1 MGKGGMLAIAAL
13 APIIGVVLVVVLL
26 FTIITGAGDD
36 DQAAAAT
43 CGAAGTVSGTAVS
56 VQKGTLPA
64 KVGPYSGDQ
73 VKNAAAIISIGKE
86 RGLTRHAQQT
96 ALMAAMTESTL
107 NNLSGGD
114 RDSAGLFQMRPSQ
127 GWGTQAQVTD
137 IDYAINL
144 FYERLV
150 KVPGWDT
157 MSPGEA
163 AQSVEGSA
171 FPDAYATKSAYAV
184 EMLNGLSGVT
194 VSTVSQTNE
203 GPSCTAGSGAAA
215 GGGAGGTKNVLAE
228 GEQPATGPH
237 AAKINQVIAFAKDQ
251 LGEDYVLGGAGPNV
265 WDCSGLTKVAYA
277 QIGINIDA
285 GHSAT
290 TQWRNGVAR
299 GQMHPLAEAQPGDL
313 IFWGGN
319 NAWHVGISLGGDMMI
334 AAPKVGDVVKIQKV
348 WGTPNDQVWRPVDGL

>member
-1 MGKGGMLAIAAL
+1 MGKGGMIAVAAIA
-13 APIIGVVLVVVLL
+13 PVVGIVLLVVLL
-26 FTIITGAGDD
+26 ITVISGGDD
-36 DQAAAAT
+36 RAAAAT
-43 CGAAGTVSGTAVS
+43 CGAAGAVAGTAVD
-56 VQKGTLPA
+56 VEAGNLPA

-73 VKNAAAIISIGKE
+73 VKNAAAILSIGKQ
-86 RGLTRHAQQT
+86 RGLTQHAQQT

-114 RDSAGLFQMRPSQ
+114 RDSAGLFQMRPSM
-127 GWGTQAQVTD
+127 GWGTLAQVTD
-137 IDYAINL
+137 ISYAINL

-150 KVPGWDT
+150 KVPGWET
-157 MSPGEA
+157 KTPGEA
-163 AQSVEGSA
+163 AQAVEGSA

-184 EMLNGLSGVT
+184 EMMNALSGVT

-203 GPSCTAGSGAAA
+203 GATCTAGAAA
-215 GGGAGGTKNVLAE
+215 GASAGGTNNALAA

-237 AAKINQVIAFAKDQ
+237 AAQINQVIGFAKQQ
-251 LGEDYVLGGAGPNV
+251 LGEAYVLGGAGPNV

-277 QIGINIDA
+277 GIGINIDA

-299 GQMHPLAEAQPGDL
+299 GQMHPLSEVQPGDL

-319 NAWHVGISLGGDMMI
+319 DAWHVGISLGGDMMI

-348 WGTPNDQVWRPVDGL
+348 WGTPNSQVWRPVDGL

>member
-1 MGKGGMLAIAAL
+1 MGGRGSMIAIAGL
-13 APIIGVVLVVVLL
+13 APLLGVVLVVVVL

-36 DQAAAAT
+36 DAAAAT
-43 CGAAGTVSGTAVS
+43 CGATGTVSGTAVA
-56 VQKGTLPA
+56 VQEGNLPA

-73 VKNAAAIISIGKE
+73 VKNAAAIISIGKQ
-86 RGLTRHAQQT
+86 RGLTQHAQQT

-127 GWGTQAQVTD
+127 GWGAHAQITD
-137 IDYAINL
+137 ISYATTE
-144 FYERLV
+144 FYELLV

-157 MSPGEA
+157 MNPGEA
-163 AQSVEGSA
+163 AQAVEGSA

-184 EMLNGLSGVT
+184 EMMNALSGVT
-194 VSTVSQTNE
+194 VSTVSQTTE
-203 GPSCTAGSGAAA
+203 GATCTAGAASGAAA
-215 GGGAGGTKNVLAE
+215 GGTNNALVG

-237 AAKINQVIAFAKDQ
+237 AAQINQVIGFAKQQ
-251 LGEDYVLGGAGPNV
+251 LGKTYVLGGAGPNV

-299 GQMHPLAEAQPGDL
+299 GQMHPLSEAQPGDL

-319 NAWHVGISLGGDMMI
+319 DAWHVGISLGGDMMI
-334 AAPKVGDVVKIQKV
+334 AAPKPGDVVKIQKV
-348 WGTPNDQVWRPVDGL
+348 WGTPNGQVWRPADGI

>member
-1 MGKGGMLAIAAL
+1 MNGKGSMIALVAIA
-13 APIIGVVLVVVLL
+13 PVVGIVVVVVLL

-36 DQAAAAT
+36 DAAAAT
-43 CGAAGTVSGTAVS
+43 CGASGTVSGTAVS
-56 VQKGTLPA
+56 VQSGDLPA

-73 VKNAAAIISIGKE
+73 VKNAAAIISIGKQ
-86 RGLTRHAQQT
+86 RGLTQHAQQT

-127 GWGTQAQVTD
+127 GWGTHAQVTD
-137 IDYAINL
+137 ISYAINL

-150 KVPGWDT
+150 KVPGWDS

-171 FPDAYATKSAYAV
+171 FPDAYATKAANAV
-184 EMLNGLSGVT
+184 EMMNALSGVT
-194 VSTVSQTNE
+194 VSTVSQTTE
-203 GPSCTAGSGAAA
+203 GAACTAGAAAGAAA
-215 GGGAGGTKNVLAE
+215 GGTNTVMAA

-237 AAKINQVIAFAKDQ
+237 AAQINQVIGFAKQQ
-251 LGEDYVLGGAGPNV
+251 LGKDYVLGGAGPNV

-277 QIGINIDA
+277 QIGISIDA

-290 TQWRNGVAR
+290 TQWRNGVASGR
-299 GQMHPLAEAQPGDL
+299 MHPLSEAQPGDL

-319 NAWHVGISLGGDMMI
+319 DAWHVGISLGGDMMI
-334 AAPKVGDVVKIQKV
+334 AAPKPGDVVKIQKV
-348 WGTPNDQVWRPVDGL
+348 WGTPNSQVWRPVDAL

>member
-1 MGKGGMLAIAAL
+1 MGGKGSMIAIVAL
-13 APIIGVVLVVVLL
+13 APIIGVVVVVVVL

-36 DQAAAAT
+36 DAAAAT
-43 CGAAGTVSGTAVS
+43 CGAVGTVSGTAVS
-56 VQKGTLPA
+56 VQEGNLPA

-73 VKNAAAIISIGKE
+73 VKNAAAIISIGKQ

-114 RDSAGLFQMRPSQ
+114 RDSAGLFQMRPSM
-127 GWGTQAQVTD
+127 GWGSLAQVTN
-137 IDYAINL
+137 ITYAINL

-157 MSPGEA
+157 KTPGEA
-163 AQSVEGSA
+163 AQAVEGSA

-184 EMLNGLSGVT
+184 EMMNALSGVT

-203 GPSCTAGSGAAA
+203 GATCTARAAA
-215 GGGAGGTKNVLAE
+215 GASAGGTNNVLAA

-237 AAKINQVIAFAKDQ
+237 AAQINQVIGFAKQQ
-251 LGEDYVLGGAGPNV
+251 LGEAYVLGGAGPNV

-277 QIGINIDA
+277 GIGINIDA

-290 TQWRNGVAR
+290 TQSRNGVAR
-299 GQMHPLAEAQPGDL
+299 GQMHPLSEVQPGDL

-319 NAWHVGISLGGDMMI
+319 DAWHVGISLGGDMMI

-348 WGTPNDQVWRPVDGL
+348 WGTPNNQVWRPVDGL

>member
-1 MGKGGMLAIAAL
+1 MGKGGMIAVAAIA
-13 APIIGVVLVVVLL
+13 PVVGIVLLVVLL
-26 FTIITGAGDD
+26 ITVISGGDD
-36 DQAAAAT
+36 RAAAAT
-43 CGAAGTVSGTAVS
+43 CGAAGAVAGTAVD
-56 VQKGTLPA
+56 VEAGNLPA

-73 VKNAAAIISIGKE
+73 VKNAAAILSIGKQ
-86 RGLTRHAQQT
+86 RGLTQHAQQT

-114 RDSAGLFQMRPSQ
+114 RDSAGLFQMRPSM
-127 GWGTQAQVTD
+127 GWGTLAQVTN
-137 IDYAINL
+137 ISYAINL

-150 KVPGWDT
+150 KVPGWET
-157 MSPGEA
+157 KTPGEA
-163 AQSVEGSA
+163 AQAVEGSA

-184 EMLNGLSGVT
+184 EMMNALSGVT

-203 GPSCTAGSGAAA
+203 GATCTAGAAA
-215 GGGAGGTKNVLAE
+215 GASAGGTNNALVA

-237 AAKINQVIAFAKDQ
+237 AAQINQVIGFAKQQ
-251 LGEDYVLGGAGPNV
+251 LGEAYVLGGAGPNV

-277 QIGINIDA
+277 GIGINIDA

-299 GQMHPLAEAQPGDL
+299 GQMHPLSEVQPGDL

-319 NAWHVGISLGGDMMI
+319 DAWHVGISLGGDMMI

-348 WGTPNDQVWRPVDGL
+348 WGTPNSQVWRPVDGL

>member
-1 MGKGGMLAIAAL
+1 MGGKGSMIALVAIA
-13 APIIGVVLVVVLL
+13 PIVGLVVIVVLL

-36 DQAAAAT
+36 DQASAAT
-43 CGAAGTVSGTAVS
+43 CGAVGAVAGTAVA

-64 KVGPYSGDQ
+64 RVGPYSGDQ

-86 RGLTRHAQQT
+86 RGLTQHAQQT

-107 NNLSGGD
+107 RNLQGGD

-127 GWGTQAQVTD
+127 GWGSHAQVTD
-137 IDYAINL
+137 ISYAINL

-150 KVPGWDT
+150 KVPGWDS

-171 FPDAYATKSAYAV
+171 FPDAYATKSADAV
-184 EMLNGLSGVT
+184 EMMNALSGVT
-194 VSTVSQTNE
+194 VSTVSQTTE
-203 GPSCTAGSGAAA
+203 GATCTAGAAAGAAA
-215 GGGAGGTKNVLAE
+215 GGTNTSLAA

-237 AAKINQVIAFAKDQ
+237 AAEINKVIGFAKQQ
-251 LGEDYVLGGAGPNV
+251 LGKDYVLGGAGPNV

-277 QIGINIDA
+277 QIGISIDA

-290 TQWRNGVAR
+290 TQWRNGVAS
-299 GQMHPLAEAQPGDL
+299 GNMHPLSEAQPGDL

-319 NAWHVGISLGGDMMI
+319 DAWHVGISLGGDMMI
-334 AAPKVGDVVKIQKV
+334 AAPKPGDVVKIQKV
-348 WGTPNDQVWRPVDGL
+348 WGTPNSQVWRPTDAL

>member
-1 MGKGGMLAIAAL
+1 MGKGGMIAVAAIA
-13 APIIGVVLVVVLL
+13 PVVGIVLL
-26 FTIITGAGDD
+26 IVLLITVISGGDD
-36 DQAAAAT
+36 RAAAAT
-43 CGAAGTVSGTAVS
+43 CGAAGAVAGTAVD
-56 VQKGTLPA
+56 VEAGNLPA

-73 VKNAAAIISIGKE
+73 VKNAAAIISIGKQ
-86 RGLTRHAQQT
+86 RGLTQHAQQT

-114 RDSAGLFQMRPSQ
+114 RDSAGLFQMRPSR
-127 GWGTQAQVTD
+127 GWGTLAQVTN
-137 IDYAINL
+137 ISYAINL

-157 MSPGEA
+157 KTPGEA
-163 AQSVEGSA
+163 AQAVEGSA

-184 EMLNGLSGVT
+184 EMMNALSGVT

-203 GPSCTAGSGAAA
+203 GATCTAGAAA
-215 GGGAGGTKNVLAE
+215 GASAGGTNNALAA

-237 AAKINQVIAFAKDQ
+237 AAQINQVIAFAKQQ
-251 LGEDYVLGGAGPNV
+251 LGEAYVLGGAGPNV

-277 QIGINIDA
+277 DIGINIDA

-299 GQMHPLAEAQPGDL
+299 GQMHPLSEVQPGDL

-319 NAWHVGISLGGDMMI
+319 DAWHVGISLGGDMMI

-348 WGTPNDQVWRPVDGL
+348 WGTPNNQVWRPVDGL

>member
-1 MGKGGMLAIAAL
+1 MNGKGSMIALVAIA
-13 APIIGVVLVVVLL
+13 PVVGIVVVMVLL

-36 DQAAAAT
+36 DAAAAT
-43 CGAAGTVSGTAVS
+43 CGASGTVSGTAVS
-56 VQKGTLPA
+56 VQSGDLPA

-73 VKNAAAIISIGKE
+73 VKNAAAIISIGKQ
-86 RGLTRHAQQT
+86 RGLTQHAQQT

-137 IDYAINL
+137 ISYAINL

-150 KVPGWDT
+150 KVPGWDS

-171 FPDAYATKSAYAV
+171 FPDAYATKAANAV
-184 EMLNGLSGVT
+184 EMMNALSGVT
-194 VSTVSQTNE
+194 VSTVSQTTE
-203 GPSCTAGSGAAA
+203 GAACTAGAAAGAAA
-215 GGGAGGTKNVLAE
+215 GGTNTVMAA

-237 AAKINQVIAFAKDQ
+237 AAQINQVIGFAKQQ
-251 LGEDYVLGGAGPNV
+251 LGKDYVLGGAGPNV

-277 QIGINIDA
+277 QIGISIDA

-290 TQWRNGVAR
+290 TQWRNGVAS
-299 GQMHPLAEAQPGDL
+299 GHMHPLSEAQPGDL

-319 NAWHVGISLGGDMMI
+319 DAWHVGISLGGDMMI
-334 AAPKVGDVVKIQKV
+334 AAPKPGDVVKIQKV
-348 WGTPNDQVWRPVDGL
+348 WGTPNSQVWRPVDAL

>member
-1 MGKGGMLAIAAL
+1 MGGKGSMIALVAL
-13 APIIGVVLVVVLL
+13 APILGVVLIVVVL

-36 DQAAAAT
+36 DAAAAT
-43 CGAAGTVSGTAVS
+43 CGAADTVSGTAVS
-56 VQKGTLPA
+56 VQSGDLPA
-64 KVGPYSGDQ
+64 TVGAYSGDQ
-73 VKNAAAIISIGKE
+73 VKNAAAIISIGQQ
-86 RGLTRHAQQT
+86 RGLDQHAQQT

-137 IDYAINL
+137 ISYAINL

-157 MSPGEA
+157 MAPGQA
-163 AQSVEGSA
+163 AQAVEGSA
-171 FPDAYATKSAYAV
+171 FPDAYATKAAAAV
-184 EMLNGLSGVT
+184 EMMNALSGVT
-194 VSTVSQTNE
+194 VSTVSQTTE
-203 GPSCTAGSGAAA
+203 GASCTAGAAA
-215 GGGAGGTKNVLAE
+215 DASAGGTNDALAA

-237 AAKINQVIAFAKDQ
+237 AAQINQVIGFAKQQ
-251 LGEDYVLGGAGPNV
+251 LGKDYVLGGAGPNV

-277 QIGINIDA
+277 QIGISIDA

-290 TQWRNGVAR
+290 TQWRNGVAS
-299 GQMHPLAEAQPGDL
+299 GHMHPLSQAQPGDL

-319 NAWHVGISLGGDMMI
+319 DAWHVGISLGGDMMI
-334 AAPKVGDVVKIQKV
+334 AAPKPGDVVKIQKV
-348 WGTPNDQVWRPVDGL
+348 WGTPNNQVWRPVDGL

>member
-1 MGKGGMLAIAAL
+1 MNGKGSMIALVAIA
-13 APIIGVVLVVVLL
+13 PVVGIVVVVVLL

-36 DQAAAAT
+36 DAAAAT
-43 CGAAGTVSGTAVS
+43 CGASGAVSGTAVS
-56 VQKGTLPA
+56 VQSGDLPA

-73 VKNAAAIISIGKE
+73 VKNAAAILSIGQQ
-86 RGLTRHAQQT
+86 RGLTQHAQQT

-127 GWGTQAQVTD
+127 GWGTHAQVTD
-137 IDYAINL
+137 ISYAINL

-150 KVPGWDT
+150 KVPGWDS

-163 AQSVEGSA
+163 AQAVEGSA
-171 FPDAYATKSAYAV
+171 FPDAYATKAANAV
-184 EMLNGLSGVT
+184 EMMNALSGVT
-194 VSTVSQTNE
+194 VSTVSQTTE
-203 GPSCTAGSGAAA
+203 GATCTAGAAAGAAA
-215 GGGAGGTKNVLAE
+215 GGTNTALAA

-237 AAKINQVIAFAKDQ
+237 AAQINQVIGFAKQQ
-251 LGEDYVLGGAGPNV
+251 LGKDYVLGGAGPNV

-277 QIGINIDA
+277 QIGISIDA

-290 TQWRNGVAR
+290 TQWRNGVAS
-299 GQMHPLAEAQPGDL
+299 GHMHPLSEAQPGDL

-319 NAWHVGISLGGDMMI
+319 DAWHVGISLGGDMMI
-334 AAPKVGDVVKIQKV
+334 AAPKPGDVVKIQKV
-348 WGTPNDQVWRPVDGL
+348 WGTPNSQVWRPVDAL

>member
-1 MGKGGMLAIAAL
+1 MGGKGSMLAIVAL
-13 APIIGVVLVVVLL
+13 APIIGVVVVVVVL

-36 DQAAAAT
+36 DASAAT
-43 CGAAGTVSGTAVS
+43 CGATGTVSGTAVS
-56 VQKGTLPA
+56 VQEGNLPA
-64 KVGPYSGDQ
+64 KVGPYSGEQ

-114 RDSAGLFQMRPSQ
+114 RDSAGLFQMRPSM
-127 GWGTQAQVTD
+127 GWGTHAQVTD
-137 IDYAINL
+137 ITYAINL

-150 KVPGWDT
+150 KVPGWET
-157 MSPGEA
+157 KTPGEA
-163 AQSVEGSA
+163 AQAVEGSA

-184 EMLNGLSGVT
+184 EMLNALSGVT
-194 VSTVSQTNE
+194 VSTVSQTTE
-203 GPSCTAGSGAAA
+203 GATCTSGAAA
-215 GGGAGGTKNVLAE
+215 GAAAGGTNNALAA

-237 AAKINQVIAFAKDQ
+237 AAKINQVIAFAKQQ
-251 LGEDYVLGGAGPNV
+251 LGKDYVLGGAGPNV

-299 GQMHPLAEAQPGDL
+299 GQMHPLSEAQPGDL

-319 NAWHVGISLGGDMMI
+319 DAWHVGISLGGDMMI
-334 AAPKVGDVVKIQKV
+334 AAPKPGDVVKIQKV
-348 WGTPNDQVWRPVDGL
+348 WGTPNNQVWRPVDGL

>member
-1 MGKGGMLAIAAL
+1 MLFRS
-13 APIIGVVLVVVLL
+13 PVVGIVVVMVLL

-36 DQAAAAT
+36 DAAAAT
-43 CGAAGTVSGTAVS
+43 CGASGTVSGTAVS
-56 VQKGTLPA
+56 VQSGDLPA

-73 VKNAAAIISIGKE
+73 VKNAAAIISIGKQ
-86 RGLTRHAQQT
+86 RGLTQHAQQT

-137 IDYAINL
+137 ISYAINL

-150 KVPGWDT
+150 KVPGWDS

-171 FPDAYATKSAYAV
+171 FPDAYATKAANAV
-184 EMLNGLSGVT
+184 EMMNALSGVT
-194 VSTVSQTNE
+194 VSTVSQTTE
-203 GPSCTAGSGAAA
+203 GAACTAGAAAGAAA
-215 GGGAGGTKNVLAE
+215 GGTNTVMAA

-237 AAKINQVIAFAKDQ
+237 AAQINQVIGFAKQQ
-251 LGEDYVLGGAGPNV
+251 LGKDYVLGGAGPNV

-277 QIGINIDA
+277 QIGISIDA

-290 TQWRNGVAR
+290 TQWRNGVAS
-299 GQMHPLAEAQPGDL
+299 GHMHPLSEAQPGDL

-319 NAWHVGISLGGDMMI
+319 DAWHVGISLGGDMMI
-334 AAPKVGDVVKIQKV
+334 AAPKPGDVVKIQKV
-348 WGTPNDQVWRPVDGL
+348 WGTPNSQVWRPVDAL

>member
-1 MGKGGMLAIAAL
+1 MNGKGSMIALVAIA
-13 APIIGVVLVVVLL
+13 PVVGIVVVVVLL

-36 DQAAAAT
+36 DAAAAT
-43 CGAAGTVSGTAVS
+43 CGASGTVSGTAVS
-56 VQKGTLPA
+56 VQSGDLPA

-73 VKNAAAIISIGKE
+73 VKNAAAIISIGKQ
-86 RGLTRHAQQT
+86 RGLTQHAQQT

-137 IDYAINL
+137 ISYAINL

-150 KVPGWDT
+150 KVPGWDS

-171 FPDAYATKSAYAV
+171 FPDAYATKAANAV
-184 EMLNGLSGVT
+184 EMMNALSGVT
-194 VSTVSQTNE
+194 VSTVSQTTE
-203 GPSCTAGSGAAA
+203 GAACTAGAAAGAAA
-215 GGGAGGTKNVLAE
+215 GGTNTVMAA

-237 AAKINQVIAFAKDQ
+237 AAQINQVIGFAKQQ
-251 LGEDYVLGGAGPNV
+251 LGKDYVLGGAGPNV

-277 QIGINIDA
+277 QIGISIDA

-290 TQWRNGVAR
+290 TQWRNGVASGR
-299 GQMHPLAEAQPGDL
+299 MHPLSEAQPGDL

-319 NAWHVGISLGGDMMI
+319 DASHVGISLGGDMMI
-334 AAPKVGDVVKIQKV
+334 AAPKPGDVVKIQKV
-348 WGTPNDQVWRPVDGL
+348 WGTPNSQVWRPVDAL

>member
-1 MGKGGMLAIAAL
+1 MGGKGSMIAIVAL
-13 APIIGVVLVVVLL
+13 APIIGVVVVVVVL

-36 DQAAAAT
+36 DAAAAT

-56 VQKGTLPA
+56 VQEENLPA

-73 VKNAAAIISIGKE
+73 VKNAAAIISIGKQ
-86 RGLTRHAQQT
+86 RGLTQHAQQT

-114 RDSAGLFQMRPSQ
+114 RDSAGLFQMRPSM
-127 GWGTQAQVTD
+127 GWGTLAQVTN
-137 IDYAINL
+137 ISYAINL

-157 MSPGEA
+157 KTPGEA
-163 AQSVEGSA
+163 AQAVEGSA

-184 EMLNGLSGVT
+184 EMLNALSGVT

-203 GPSCTAGSGAAA
+203 GATCTAGAAA
-215 GGGAGGTKNVLAE
+215 GASAGGTNNALAA

-237 AAKINQVIAFAKDQ
+237 AAQINQVIGFAKQQ
-251 LGEDYVLGGAGPNV
+251 LGEAYVLGGAGPNV

-277 QIGINIDA
+277 GIGINIDA

-299 GQMHPLAEAQPGDL
+299 GQMHPLSEVQPGDL

-319 NAWHVGISLGGDMMI
+319 DAWHVGISLGGDMMI

-348 WGTPNDQVWRPVDGL
+348 WGTPNSQVWRPVDGL

>member
-1 MGKGGMLAIAAL
+1 MGGKGGMLALLAL
-13 APIIGVVLVVVLL
+13 APVIGIVVVVVVL

-114 RDSAGLFQMRPSQ
+114 RDSAGLFQMRPSM
-127 GWGTQAQVTD
+127 GWGTLAQVTD

-150 KVPGWDT
+150 KVPGWDS
-157 MSPGEA
+157 MAPGAA
-163 AQSVEGSA
+163 AQAVEGSA

-184 EMLNGLSGVT
+184 EMLNALSGVT
-194 VSTVSQTNE
+194 VSTISQTTE
-203 GPSCTAGSGAAA
+203 GATCTAGASAGAAS
-215 GGGAGGTKNVLAE
+215 GGVGNTALAP
-228 GEQPATGPH
+228 GEQKATGPH
-237 AAKINQVIAFAKDQ
+237 ADKINEVIGFAKEQ

-299 GQMHPLAEAQPGDL
+299 GQMHPLSEAQPGDL

-319 NAWHVGISLGGDMMI
+319 DAWHVGISLGGDMMI
-334 AAPKVGDVVKIQKV
+334 AAPKPGDVVKIQKV
-348 WGTPNDQVWRPVDGL
+348 WGTPNDQVWRPVEGL

>member
-1 MGKGGMLAIAAL
+1 MNRSGAMLLIIPAAAFGGVIAL
-13 APIIGVVLVVVLL
+13 VLMVVVVLNGNGSGSSGDCN
-26 FTIITGAGDD
+26 TGG
-36 DQAAAAT
+36 
-43 CGAAGTVSGTAVS
+43 GTNATAVTVTS
-56 VQKGTLPA
+56 GSLP
-64 KVGPYSGDQ
+64 KSVGPYSGDQ
-73 VKNAAAIISIGKE
+73 IKNAAAIISIGAE
-86 RGLTRHAQQT
+86 RGLTTHAQQT

-150 KVPGWDT
+150 KVRGWDT
-157 MSPGEA
+157 MSPGQA

-171 FPDAYATKSAYAV
+171 FPDAYATKSAYALQ
-184 EMLNGLSGVT
+184 MLNALSGVT
-194 VSTVSQTNE
+194 VQTVSATTTGLVCDDSGSN
-203 GPSCTAGSGAAA
+203 GDGGSGDVTQMVA
-215 GGGAGGTKNVLAE
+215 GEKA
-228 GEQPATGPH
+228 PTGPH
-237 AAKINQVIAFAKDQ
+237 AAQISQVINFAKQQ
-251 LGEDYVLGGAGPNV
+251 LGKDYVLGGAGPDV

-277 QIGINIDA
+277 KIGINIDD

-299 GQMHPLAEAQPGDL
+299 GQMHPLSEAQPGDM

-319 NAWHVGISLGGDMMI
+319 DAWHVGISLGGNMMI

-348 WGTPNDQVWRPVDGL
+348 WGTPNGQVWRPVDGL

>member
-1 MGKGGMLAIAAL
+1 MGKGGMIAVAAIA
-13 APIIGVVLVVVLL
+13 PVVGLLLLVVLL
-26 FTIITGAGDD
+26 ITVVSGGDD
-36 DQAAAAT
+36 RAAAAT
-43 CGAAGTVSGTAVS
+43 CGAAGAVAGTAVD
-56 VQKGTLPA
+56 VEAGNLPA

-73 VKNAAAIISIGKE
+73 VKNAAAILSIGKQ
-86 RGLTRHAQQT
+86 RGLTQHAQQT

-107 NNLSGGD
+107 NNLQGGD

-127 GWGTQAQVTD
+127 GWGTHAQITD
-137 IDYAINL
+137 ISYAINL

-157 MSPGEA
+157 KTPGEA
-163 AQSVEGSA
+163 AQAVEGSA

-184 EMLNGLSGVT
+184 EMMNALSGVT

-203 GPSCTAGSGAAA
+203 GATCTAGAAA
-215 GGGAGGTKNVLAE
+215 GASGGGTNNALAT

-237 AAKINQVIAFAKDQ
+237 AAQINQVIGFAKQQ
-251 LGEDYVLGGAGPNV
+251 LGEAYVLGGAGPNV

-277 QIGINIDA
+277 RIGINIDA

-299 GQMHPLAEAQPGDL
+299 GQMHPLSEVQPGDL

-319 NAWHVGISLGGDMMI
+319 DAWHVGISLGGDMMI

-348 WGTPNDQVWRPVDGL
+348 WGTPNNQVWRPVDGL

>member
-1 MGKGGMLAIAAL
+1 MGKGGMIAVAAIA
-13 APIIGVVLVVVLL
+13 PVVGIVLLVVLL
-26 FTIITGAGDD
+26 ITVISGGDD
-36 DQAAAAT
+36 RAAAAT
-43 CGAAGTVSGTAVS
+43 CGAAGAVAGTAVD
-56 VQKGTLPA
+56 VEGGNLPA

-73 VKNAAAIISIGKE
+73 VKNAAAILSIGKQ
-86 RGLTRHAQQT
+86 RGLTQHAQQT

-114 RDSAGLFQMRPSQ
+114 RDSAGLFQMRPSM
-127 GWGTQAQVTD
+127 GWGTLAQVTD
-137 IDYAINL
+137 ISYAINL

-150 KVPGWDT
+150 KVPGWET
-157 MSPGEA
+157 KTPGEA
-163 AQSVEGSA
+163 AQAVEGSA

-184 EMLNGLSGVT
+184 EMMNALSGVT

-203 GPSCTAGSGAAA
+203 GATCTAGAAA
-215 GGGAGGTKNVLAE
+215 GASAGGTNNALVA

-237 AAKINQVIAFAKDQ
+237 AAQINQVIAFAKQQ
-251 LGEDYVLGGAGPNV
+251 LGEAYVLGGAGPNV

-277 QIGINIDA
+277 GIGINIDA

-299 GQMHPLAEAQPGDL
+299 GQMHPLSEVQPGDL

-319 NAWHVGISLGGDMMI
+319 DAWHVGISLGGDMMI

-348 WGTPNDQVWRPVDGL
+348 WGTPNSQVWRPVDGL

>member
-1 MGKGGMLAIAAL
+1 MGGKGSMIAIVAL
-13 APIIGVVLVVVLL
+13 APIIGVVVVVVVL

-36 DQAAAAT
+36 DAAAAT

-56 VQKGTLPA
+56 VQEGNLPA

-73 VKNAAAIISIGKE
+73 VKNAAAIISIGKQ
-86 RGLTRHAQQT
+86 RGLTQHAQQT

-107 NNLSGGD
+107 NNLPGGD
-114 RDSAGLFQMRPSQ
+114 RDSAGLFQMRPSM
-127 GWGTQAQVTD
+127 GWGTLAQVTD
-137 IDYAINL
+137 ISYAINL

-157 MSPGEA
+157 KTPGEA
-163 AQSVEGSA
+163 AQAVEGSA

-184 EMLNGLSGVT
+184 EMLNALSGVT

-203 GPSCTAGSGAAA
+203 GATCTAGAAA
-215 GGGAGGTKNVLAE
+215 GASAGGTNNALAA

-237 AAKINQVIAFAKDQ
+237 AAQINQVIGFAKQQ
-251 LGEDYVLGGAGPNV
+251 LGEAYVLGGAGPNV

-277 QIGINIDA
+277 GIGINIDA

-299 GQMHPLAEAQPGDL
+299 GQMHPLSEVQPGDL

-319 NAWHVGISLGGDMMI
+319 DAWHVGISLGGDMMI

-348 WGTPNDQVWRPVDGL
+348 WGTPNNQVWRPVDGL

>member
-1 MGKGGMLAIAAL
+1 MGGKGSMIAIVAL
-13 APIIGVVLVVVLL
+13 APIIGVVVVVVVL

-36 DQAAAAT
+36 DAAAAT
-43 CGAAGTVSGTAVS
+43 CGAVGTVSGTAVS
-56 VQKGTLPA
+56 VQEGNLPA

-73 VKNAAAIISIGKE
+73 VKNAAAIISIGKQ

-114 RDSAGLFQMRPSQ
+114 RDSAGLFQMRPSM
-127 GWGTQAQVTD
+127 GWGSLAQVTN
-137 IDYAINL
+137 ITYAINL

-157 MSPGEA
+157 KTPGEA
-163 AQSVEGSA
+163 AQAVEGSA

-184 EMLNGLSGVT
+184 EMMNALSGVT
-194 VSTVSQTNE
+194 VSMVSQTNE
-203 GPSCTAGSGAAA
+203 GATCTAGAAA
-215 GGGAGGTKNVLAE
+215 GASAGGTNNALAA

-237 AAKINQVIAFAKDQ
+237 AAQINQVIGFAKQQ
-251 LGEDYVLGGAGPNV
+251 LGEAYVLGGAGPNV

-277 QIGINIDA
+277 GIGINIDA

-290 TQWRNGVAR
+290 TQSRNGVAR
-299 GQMHPLAEAQPGDL
+299 GQMHPLSEVQPGDL

-319 NAWHVGISLGGDMMI
+319 DAWHVGISLGGDMMI

-348 WGTPNDQVWRPVDGL
+348 WGAPNNQVWRPVDGL

>member
-1 MGKGGMLAIAAL
+1 MGKGGMIAVAAIA
-13 APIIGVVLVVVLL
+13 PVVGIVLLVVLL
-26 FTIITGAGDD
+26 ITVISGGDD
-36 DQAAAAT
+36 RAAAAT
-43 CGAAGTVSGTAVS
+43 CGAAGAVAGTAVD
-56 VQKGTLPA
+56 VEAGNLPA

-73 VKNAAAIISIGKE
+73 VKNAAAILSIGKQ
-86 RGLTRHAQQT
+86 RGLTQHAQQT

-107 NNLSGGD
+107 NNLQGGD

-127 GWGTQAQVTD
+127 GWGTHAQITD
-137 IDYAINL
+137 ISYAINL

-157 MSPGEA
+157 KTPGEA
-163 AQSVEGSA
+163 AQAVEGSA

-184 EMLNGLSGVT
+184 EMMNALSGVT

-203 GPSCTAGSGAAA
+203 GATCTAGAAA
-215 GGGAGGTKNVLAE
+215 GASAGGTNNALAA

-237 AAKINQVIAFAKDQ
+237 AAQINQVIAFAKQQ
-251 LGEDYVLGGAGPNV
+251 LGEAYVLGGAGPNV

-277 QIGINIDA
+277 GIGINIDA

-299 GQMHPLAEAQPGDL
+299 GQMHPLSEVQPGDL

-319 NAWHVGISLGGDMMI
+319 DAWHVGISLGGDMMI

-348 WGTPNDQVWRPVDGL
+348 WGTPNNQVWRPVDGL

>member
-1 MGKGGMLAIAAL
+1 MGGKGSMIAIVAL
-13 APIIGVVLVVVLL
+13 APIIGVVVVVVVL

-36 DQAAAAT
+36 DAAAAT
-43 CGAAGTVSGTAVS
+43 CGAVGTVSGTAVS
-56 VQKGTLPA
+56 VQEGNLPA

-73 VKNAAAIISIGKE
+73 VKNAAAIISIGKQ

-114 RDSAGLFQMRPSQ
+114 RDSAGLFQMRPSM
-127 GWGTQAQVTD
+127 GWGSLAQVTN
-137 IDYAINL
+137 ISYAINL

-157 MSPGEA
+157 KTPGEA
-163 AQSVEGSA
+163 AQAVEGSA

-184 EMLNGLSGVT
+184 EMLNALSGVT

-203 GPSCTAGSGAAA
+203 GATCTAGTAGTGGSG
-215 GGGAGGTKNVLAE
+215 GGTKNTLAA

-237 AAKINQVIAFAKDQ
+237 ADQINQVIAFAKQQ
-251 LGEDYVLGGAGPNV
+251 LGEAYVLGGAGPNV

-277 QIGINIDA
+277 GIGINIDA

-299 GQMHPLAEAQPGDL
+299 GQMHPLSEVQPGDL

-319 NAWHVGISLGGDMMI
+319 DAWHVGISLGGDMMI

-348 WGTPNDQVWRPVDGL
+348 WGTPNSQVWRPVDGL